1 MNNNQNQVVHINVPM
16 PQLPRMSV
24 TESLGLEAAVTEV
37 QRAFEPI
44 YGQIP
49 HPLNGVSY
57 LRAAIFWALREID
70 TLVQQGHSVQNI
82 QLNEQLLRQIS
93 RASSAGSMQ
102 PNEVNIAY
110 ENRPFPTQLLF
121 LNLVMFLLR
130 YIQMRAPQHQ
140 QAQPPI
146 NNNNNVN
153 NNPNC

>member
-1 MNNNQNQVVHINVPM
+1 MQNQVVQIHVPM

-24 TESLGLEAAVTEV
+24 TESLGLEAALTEI

-44 YGQIP
+44 YGQMP
-49 HPLNGVSY
+49 QPLHGVSY

-82 QLNEQLLRQIS
+82 QVNEQLLRQIS

-102 PNEVNIAY
+102 PNEVNVAY

-130 YIQMRAPQHQ
+130 YIQLRAPQQ
-140 QAQPPI
+140 QQQIQQQQNNNNNI
-146 NNNNNVN
+146 NNNN
-153 NNPNC
+153 C